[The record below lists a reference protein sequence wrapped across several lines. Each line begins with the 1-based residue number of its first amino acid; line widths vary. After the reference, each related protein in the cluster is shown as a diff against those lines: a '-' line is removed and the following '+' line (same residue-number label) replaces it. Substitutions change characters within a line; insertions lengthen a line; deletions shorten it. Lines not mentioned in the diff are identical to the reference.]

1 MGGAT
6 SYLSGYEP
14 EHRPTKRQRINGH
27 YSFISDCYNSIE
39 QVTNALGEAGLESSN
54 LIVGVDFTR
63 SNEWTGKRSFDG
75 LSLHNIGEFPNP
87 YEQAISI
94 IGQTLSKFDD
104 DNLIPCFGFGDGSTQ
119 DRNVFSFNP
128 DQRPC
133 NGFTEVLSRYRE
145 LVPHVRLAGPTSFAP
160 IIETAMSIVE
170 NSGGQYHVLLII
182 ADGQVTRSIDTITGE
197 FSQQER
203 KTMEAIVKASELPL
217 SIVLVGVGD
226 GPWDTMKQ
234 FDDSISSR
242 LFDNFQFVNFSEI
255 MSSKMPQPRKEAAF
269 ALRALMEIPSQYKAT
284 MALGLLGRPSG
295 KYPRTRPL
303 PPPCSRNG
311 PTMSIPVT
319 FTLPVNTGMH
329 PTNETTISTGVAPP
343 RHSSDDQYVCP
354 VCLVNRK
361 EMAFGCGHQVWKF

>member
-1 MGGAT
+1 MEQGDLEVNRVVGTAERGGRQSRRAT
-6 SYLSGYEP
+6 E
-14 EHRPTKRQRINGH
+14 
-27 YSFISDCYNSIE
+27 
-39 QVTNALGEAGLESSN
+39 VTNALAEAGLESSN

-63 SNEWTGKRSFDG
+63 SNEWTG
-75 LSLHNIGEFPNP
+75 
-87 YEQAISI
+87 
-94 IGQTLSKFDD
+94 
-104 DNLIPCFGFGDGSTQ
+104 STQ

-133 NGFTEVLSRYRE
+133 NGFSEVLSRYRE

-170 NSGGQYHVLLII
+170 SSGGQYHVLLII
-182 ADGQVTRSIDTITGE
+182 ADGQVTRSIDTIIGE
-197 FSQQER
+197 FSQQEQ
-203 KTMEAIVKASELPL
+203 KTMEAIVNASELPL

-255 MSSKMPQPRKEAAF
+255 MSSQVPQPIKEAAF

-284 MALGLLGRPSG
+284 MELGLLGRPCG
-295 KYPRTRPL
+295 KYPRRLPL
-303 PPPCSRNG
+303 PPPCSSNG
-311 PTMSIPVT
+311 TTLSIPVT
-319 FTLPVNTGMH
+319 LTLPVNTKMH
-329 PTNETTISTGVAPP
+329 PTNETTTSTGVAPP

-361 EMAFGCGHQVWKF
+361 EMAFGCGHQFSTKIKTRPNNNNLVQTHTLQDSNNSKQ